1 MNAEKWGEVFSVAP
15 LSRKRKKGSGN
26 GNKMSDRLANT
37 CCARL
42 PSTAHAHLGALRAC
56 EHLSA
61 LQEGETLWLFWPA
74 GEVELA
80 RAILSVEGSELFLR
94 GESGWHRLGE
104 HLPVF
109 HVPHSRNAR
118 PLSALLFPAPVSPV
132 CPAAPAW
139 RSVTSALV
147 RDGTQRPASVLSVTG
162 AVLRKWADVAT
173 SHQLRKVEAACCGEE
188 VLLRG
193 ALPVL
198 PGERFWGRRVLLPL
212 GYRVEPDLAEGVLLA
227 ALGLWEGEVAFWT
240 AWGVEVVGA
249 EAFGPVTRAGV
260 RLSSMEVRP

>member
-1 MNAEKWGEVFSVAP
+1 
-15 LSRKRKKGSGN
+15 
-26 GNKMSDRLANT
+26 MSDRLANT

-42 PSTAHAHLGALRAC
+42 PSTALAHLGALRAF

-74 GEVELA
+74 GDIELA
-80 RAILSVEGSELFLR
+80 RAILAVEGSELLLG

-104 HLPVF
+104 RLPVF
-109 HVPHSRNAR
+109 HVPHSLDAR

-132 CPAAPAW
+132 RPAARAW
-139 RSVTSALV
+139 RSVTPALV
-147 RDGTQRPASVLSVTG
+147 RDGTHRPASALRVTG

-173 SHQLRKVEAACCGEE
+173 SHQLRKVEAASSGDE

-193 ALPVL
+193 ELPVL

-212 GYRVEPDLAEGVLLA
+212 GYRVEPDLAEGLLLA
-227 ALGLWEGEVAFWT
+227 ALGSREGEVALWT
-240 AWGVEVVGA
+240 SQGVEVVGA